1 MILRLIWRNLWRNP
15 RRTWITTSS
24 IAFAVFLSVLMHSF
38 TKGVF
43 DHLIRQVVG
52 SYSGHLQV
60 HARGYW
66 DEPVIDNV
74 FAWSDSIGQAIRG
87 DARIAGS
94 VMRLETFVLASTGTK
109 TKGCMLIGTDPLQ
122 EDQLIRIRE
131 KLVTGSYFQPGES
144 HIIMADGMAN
154 QLGMKVGDTLVLLGQ
169 GYHGALAAGKYPISG
184 TVRLPSPELNQ
195 QTVFM
200 PVTAAQEFLAAPGSL
215 TTLAITL
222 RYPGDLPA
230 VQATLAGRL
239 PDTYEVMTWQELMPE
254 IAKHIE
260 GDSRNNA
267 LYSAILYII
276 IGFGFFG
283 TVMMMTAER
292 RHEFGMLLGIGMPRR
307 TLGLVLTGEA
317 LLLTLLG
324 AGIGMVLSFPAVW
337 YFTRHPIQLTGKMAE
352 AYIAF
357 NFEPVFPATLDPG
370 IFITHTLIVCGMALL
385 IGLYPLAHVYR
396 LDPIRAMRTR

>member
-1 MILRLIWRNLWRNP
+1 MILRLVWRNLWRNP

-74 FAWSDSIGQAIRG
+74 FAWNDSLAQVIRG
-87 DARIAGS
+87 EPRIAGS
-94 VMRLETFVLASTGTK
+94 VARIETFVLASTGTA
-109 TKGCMLIGTDPLQ
+109 TKGCMLIGTDPAQ
-122 EDQLIRIRE
+122 EDRLLRIRE
-131 KLVTGSYFQPGES
+131 KMVSGSYFDDRDDR
-144 HIIMADGMAN
+144 IILAEGLAERLEL
-154 QLGMKVGDTLVLLGQ
+154 QAGDTLVLLGQ
-169 GYHGALAAGKYPISG
+169 GYHGALAAGKYLIAG
-184 TVRLPSPELNQ
+184 TAHLPSPELNQ
-195 QTVFM
+195 QTVFL
-200 PVTAAQEFLAAPGSL
+200 PLVTAQDFLAAPGML
-215 TTLAITL
+215 TTLAVTL
-222 RYPGDLPA
+222 HKPDDLAP
-230 VQATLAGRL
+230 VQASLAGQL

-260 GDSRNNA
+260 GDSRNSA
-267 LYSAILYII
+267 LYSGILYFI

-317 LLLTLLG
+317 FLMTLLG
-324 AGIGMVLSFPAVW
+324 AAIGMVLSFPAVW
-337 YFTRHPIQLTGKMAE
+337 YFTRHPIQLTGKTAE
-352 AYIAF
+352 AYVAF
-357 NFEPVFPATLDPG
+357 NFEPVFPATMAPT
-370 IFITHTLIVCGMALL
+370 IFLTHTLIVCGMALL

-396 LDPIRAMRTR
+396 LDPIHAMRTR